1 VKRNGKYRFS
11 LQFAAESDE
20 HIKAG
25 ELLERLGNRKSAVV
39 VDALNEY
46 IASHPELTGRAIGR
60 ISVKIDSGI
69 RREMLETMIR
79 SLIDE
84 RVKEIGVRGGQYTSG
99 NRRMY
104 WIRGSLR
111 SSVIWTCL
119 KCE

>member
-99 NRRMY
+99 EPQDVLDTGLAEIISHLDRFE
-104 WIRGSLR
+104 
-111 SSVIWTCL
+111 V
-119 KCE
+119 